1 MFEHGYIVYPTPQ
14 VGEDRDWS
22 RTPVAYPYLASRADL
37 PVVQA
42 DQEWQ
47 DTDVDVEVGDR
58 ITIVQ
63 VGGEWRAWEGIPYHD
78 GNGTTYF
85 ACDWEA
91 PEPNASVGALIGR
104 IDTDRDNIFLVG
116 RCGVHVSEANGKLQ
130 LRMNDKQVE
139 DNAGSLT
146 VHIIVLSPEE

>member
-1 MFEHGYIVYPTPQ
+1 
-14 VGEDRDWS
+14 
-22 RTPVAYPYLASRADL
+22 
-37 PVVQA
+37 
-42 DQEWQ
+42 
-47 DTDVDVEVGDR
+47 
-58 ITIVQ
+58 
-63 VGGEWRAWEGIPYHD
+63 
-78 GNGTTYF
+78 
-85 ACDWEA
+85 
-91 PEPNASVGALIGR
+91 VGALIGR